1 MIHRILGLH
10 HYLYFIFLL
19 QTANES
25 VSSGVWA
32 PQALAFTAGTEAKP
46 ECPAV
51 NRPARTQCAAWDRV
65 HFMEFACALFLV
77 MYLHGIAVCDHVHNH
92 NRV

>member
-1 MIHRILGLH
+1 MIICIL
-10 HYLYFIFLL
+10 
-19 QTANES
+19 QS

-65 HFMEFACALFLV
+65 HFMEFAWCLFLV
-77 MYLHGIAVCDHVHNH
+77 IYLHVIAISGHVHKLH
-92 NRV
+92 RVWLALLYMVRHDLR